1 MCKAAGLPVCPVQQ
15 GGWNRKDLLL
25 RWLLI
30 VLQSL
35 EKQRLELRVLGKYV
49 RSDLT
54 DLAIVFKCLPTK
66 WLEVKY
72 KIKILMKLLMS
83 EDLVSLVAR

>member
-1 MCKAAGLPVCPVQQ
+1 MCTAVGLPACPVQQ

-49 RSDLT
+49 RSDLI
-54 DLAIVFKCLPTK
+54 DFWYWVVFKCFPTK

-83 EDLVSLVAR
+83 

>member
-1 MCKAAGLPVCPVQQ
+1 MHGGQPACPVQQ

-35 EKQRLELRVLGKYV
+35 EKQQLEPRVLGKYV

-54 DLAIVFKCLPTK
+54 DF
-66 WLEVKY
+66 
-72 KIKILMKLLMS
+72 
-83 EDLVSLVAR
+83 